1 MDVRFAPAAEH
12 WPDWNA
18 RALRS
23 KQYQHDVYMWI
34 NRTPQ
39 GINIA
44 ARYPNTETGDGAGAR
59 VHRRIPQVA
68 DRNGTRPA
76 PHESSARCPSVRA
89 TTASIQAG
97 SLTNQ

>member
-1 MDVRFAPAAEH
+1 MRFAPAAEH

-23 KQYQHDVYMWI
+23 KQYQHDVYIWI

-44 ARYPNTETGDGAGAR
+44 ARYPNTEQATAR
-59 VHRRIPQVA
+59 VHEYVGAFRKLLTDVA
-68 DRNGTRPA
+68 DTGTARF
-76 PHESSARCPSVRA
+76 PH
-89 TTASIQAG
+89 AG
-97 SLTNQ
+97 DDRSDIGHTDTGQIATNQ